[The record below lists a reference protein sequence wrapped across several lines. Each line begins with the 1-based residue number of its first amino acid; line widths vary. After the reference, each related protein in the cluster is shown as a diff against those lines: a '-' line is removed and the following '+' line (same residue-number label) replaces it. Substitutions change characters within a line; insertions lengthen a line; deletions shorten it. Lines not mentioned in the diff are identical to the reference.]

1 MDMDMAVDGAVD
13 IEEEAEEDGDGEEI
27 ATEEYGVPET
37 AAVVGLP
44 VVIKSQRKVNIFKDR
59 FTFLYYVLP

>member
-1 MDMDMAVDGAVD
+1 MDGAVD

-37 AAVVGLP
+37 AAVVGFP
-44 VVIKSQRKVNIFKDR
+44 VVIKSQRKVNINQHI
-59 FTFLYYVLP
+59 